1 MWSPLP
7 PTAPEETID
16 ENMVALGLGLELGG
30 VAPGVLEPVID
41 NLAKGGVEDGGVG
54 ELGVA
59 PASVEARAVDALV
72 GGEGG
77 LGGNSSASHGGS
89 GHSAAGNHFP
99 ASQFCHG

>member
-1 MWSPLP
+1 MWS
-7 PTAPEETID
+7 AVAAHGAGGDDHED
-16 ENMVALGLGLELGG
+16 VVALGLGLELGG

-77 LGGNSSASHGGS
+77 LGGNSSASHGG